1 MANDFRS
8 KTRVVLTGDTID
20 GMASGEIW
28 LGPVFINFISLL
40 AEQPLELKL
49 TKRSSEIQTDYWSFL
64 NVITTDSLYEFASP
78 IGWGDYEDEVA
89 TGNSDEICT
98 LPTEQLLE
106 ALHFVMPALASDKD
120 EFAGAKASIC
130 MNVSK
135 LKYIITTPDGLKV
148 NRYSEKHNSQTI
160 KNGEYLIDQKA
171 VKLISAFLKRTRY
184 DEVKFLAMDSFI
196 RISGEKEE
204 IYLRLF
210 DERFPATENYFK
222 SVAVM
227 PIVAELYAK
236 PFVQILKRM
245 ALMVEKQPRC
255 NLEFDGVSLKL
266 SNDSDVNQ
274 AEENILLVT
283 YKGEA
288 ISIVLNI
295 SHMLESLQAMNCSSL
310 VKLRMDPT
318 KTFVFM
324 ESDSEASKRCL
335 LVTYK

>member
-1 MANDFRS
+1 MKKTIDTNHQVTVYGRLLISSSELSSALQLVKHSIGSSSVVPQHGCVKLKFGISELEVMANDFRS

-106 ALHFVMPALASDKD
+106 ALYFVMPALASYKD

-135 LKYIITTPDGLKV
+135 LKYIITTTDGLKV

-184 DEVKFLAMDSFI
+184 DEVKFLAMDSFMF
-196 RISGEKEE
+196 SW
-204 IYLRLF
+204 
-210 DERFPATENYFK
+210 
-222 SVAVM
+222 
-227 PIVAELYAK
+227 
-236 PFVQILKRM
+236 
-245 ALMVEKQPRC
+245 
-255 NLEFDGVSLKL
+255 
-266 SNDSDVNQ
+266 
-274 AEENILLVT
+274 
-283 YKGEA
+283 
-288 ISIVLNI
+288 
-295 SHMLESLQAMNCSSL
+295 
-310 VKLRMDPT
+310 
-318 KTFVFM
+318 
-324 ESDSEASKRCL
+324 
-335 LVTYK
+335 